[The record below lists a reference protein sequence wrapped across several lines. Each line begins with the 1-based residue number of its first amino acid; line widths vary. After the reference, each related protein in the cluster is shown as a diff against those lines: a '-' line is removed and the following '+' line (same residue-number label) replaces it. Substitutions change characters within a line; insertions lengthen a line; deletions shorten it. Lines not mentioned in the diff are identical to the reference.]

1 MRRGSHGLA
10 LGLRLVSGLYFCS
23 MLRVT
28 AGIAGICG
36 NEKSLAQNF
45 GFVQGFGVFGLVF
58 LPTW

>member
-1 MRRGSHGLA
+1 
-10 LGLRLVSGLYFCS
+10 